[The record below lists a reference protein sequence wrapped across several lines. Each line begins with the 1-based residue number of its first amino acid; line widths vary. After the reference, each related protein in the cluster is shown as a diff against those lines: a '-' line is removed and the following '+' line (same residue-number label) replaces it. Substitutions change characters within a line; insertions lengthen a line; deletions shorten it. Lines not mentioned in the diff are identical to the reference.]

1 MKETD
6 FRLDVIKMASDD
18 ERLEQI
24 KEWWKEY
31 RWTIIGGTALGI
43 GAIGGWTG
51 WTEYTRIQ
59 QESASALYQDV
70 SVAVVQSD
78 YGAAINA
85 AEQLLDDYGSTGY
98 AGKALLLLARASY
111 EHGETAE
118 TRRYLQQAMNEA
130 TEEATVHVARI
141 RLAKLMIAEREYQEA
156 ISLLDVADQ
165 QGFDSYYL
173 ELKGDAYRALGQDK
187 QAHEAYLESMDALA
201 PGSPY
206 ERYLALKLND
216 TVSE

>member
-1 MKETD
+1 MTPEEE
-6 FRLDVIKMASDD
+6 RLD
-18 ERLEQI
+18 QI

-31 RWTIIGGTALGI
+31 RWTIVAGTTLGL

-51 WTEYTRIQ
+51 WNEYTRIQ

-78 YGAAINA
+78 YGAALTA
-85 AEQLLDDYGSTGY
+85 AEQLLDEHGSSGY
-98 AGKALLLLARASY
+98 AGKAMLLMARASY
-111 EHGETAE
+111 EHGDASQA
-118 TRRYLQQAMNEA
+118 RRYLQQAMNEA

-156 ISLLDVADQ
+156 LSLLDVAEQ

-173 ELKGDAYRALGQDK
+173 ELKGDAYRAMGMDK
-187 QAHEAYLESMDALA
+187 QAHEAYLGSMDALK
-201 PGSPY
+201 PGSSY
-206 ERYLALKLND
+206 EQILALKLND

>member
-1 MKETD
+1 MTPEEE
-6 FRLDVIKMASDD
+6 RLD
-18 ERLEQI
+18 QI

-31 RWTIIGGTALGI
+31 RWTIVAGTTLGL

-51 WTEYTRIQ
+51 WNEYTRIQ

-78 YGAAINA
+78 YEGALTA
-85 AEQLLDDYGSTGY
+85 AEQLLDEHGSSGY
-98 AGKALLLLARASY
+98 AGKALLLMARASY
-111 EHGETAE
+111 DHGDSSQA
-118 TRRYLQQAMNEA
+118 RRYLQQAMNEA

-156 ISLLDVADQ
+156 LNLLDVDKQ

-173 ELKGDAYRALGQDK
+173 ELKGDAYRALGMDK
-187 QAHEAYLESMDALA
+187 QAHEAYLGSMDALR
-201 PGSPY
+201 PGSSY
-206 ERYLALKLND
+206 EQILALKLND